1 MVHPVSHAVGNTVK
15 RVVLIV
21 FSVLRCCGPCIVS
34 DRHDAPITRDTMD
47 AGSVRARP
55 FVPRLRAY
63 SLRFGTPMNGQ
74 TIVGSTIAVTGVFA
88 FSVAKQRVKPKTA

>member
-1 MVHPVSHAVGNTVK
+1 
-15 RVVLIV
+15 
-21 FSVLRCCGPCIVS
+21 
-34 DRHDAPITRDTMD
+34 MD

-55 FVPRLRAY
+55 CVPRPY

-88 FSVAKQRVKPKTA
+88 FSVAKQRVKAKTA